1 MDHVL
6 AAIDGSDN
14 SMRALAFAA
23 DLAARYDAE
32 LHAVHVSDGETAA
45 TEEIFDR
52 AREVLADSDVTA
64 EVELRK
70 TTEMPVRTARAA
82 AKELLAYVADEEID
96 HVVMGHHGAGRV
108 ERAMLGS
115 ASETVVR
122 GATVPVTVVP

>member
-64 EVELRK
+64 EVELRQ
-70 TTEMPVRTARAA
+70 TTEMSVRSARAA
-82 AKELLAYVADEEID
+82 AKELLAYVADEQVD